1 MSKATERSEPANWPL
16 VLALV
21 LSGVGGL
28 ATAVLEFVD
37 GPVSVGLLALGLLFG
52 GALVVLFLAY
62 REARTGEVSVPR
74 AIGRALKTGIRWFF
88 FFV

>member
-16 VLALV
+16 VLVLV

-37 GPVSVGLLALGLLFG
+37 MPVSVGLLALSLLFG
-52 GALVVLFLAY
+52 GALVALFLAY